1 MRDAHV
7 IEDDNGDRYL
17 VFEASTGLENYQ
29 GENQIYNWLNYGG
42 DDAFNIKSLFRILSN
57 DDIKSRATWA
67 NAAIGILKLNNDE
80 KNPKVAELYSPLIS
94 APMVSDEIERPN
106 VVKLGNKYYLFAA
119 TRLNRGSNDDA
130 WMNANYT
137 VGDNVAMVGY
147 VADSLTGPYKPLND
161 SGVVLTASVPANWR
175 TATYSYYAVP
185 VASKNDQLLVTSYMT
200 NRNGVAGKG
209 MDSTWAP
216 SFLLQINPDN
226 TTTVLAKMTNQ
237 GDWIWDDSSEN
248 LDMIGDLDSAALPG
262 ERDKPV
268 DWDLIG
274 YGLKPHDPATPKNPE
289 TPKTPE
295 NPGTPQTPE
304 TPNTPEMPLT
314 PENPKQPETQT
325 NSRLPQTGNNANKAV
340 IGLGMGTLLSMFGL
354 AGINKRRFN

>member
-1 MRDAHV
+1 M
-7 IEDDNGDRYL
+7 
-17 VFEASTGLENYQ
+17 
-29 GENQIYNWLNYGG
+29 
-42 DDAFNIKSLFRILSN
+42 
-57 DDIKSRATWA
+57 
-67 NAAIGILKLNNDE
+67 
-80 KNPKVAELYSPLIS
+80 
-94 APMVSDEIERPN
+94 
-106 VVKLGNKYYLFAA
+106 
-119 TRLNRGSNDDA
+119 
-130 WMNANYT
+130 
-137 VGDNVAMVGY
+137 
-147 VADSLTGPYKPLND
+147 ND

-185 VASKNDQLLVTSYMT
+185 VVEKDAQLLVTSYMT
-200 NRNGVAGKG
+200 NRNGVAGEG

-248 LDMIGDLDSAALPG
+248 LDMIGDLDFAALPG

-289 TPKTPE
+289 TPTTPK
-295 NPGTPQTPE
+295 TPE
-304 TPNTPEMPLT
+304 TPNTPKTPKT
-314 PENPKQPETQT
+314 PEKPGTPKQPETQA
-325 NSRLPQTGNNANKAV
+325 NNRLPQTGNNANKAM